1 MIMPSANDSG
11 DLYPLDSDLPT
22 DWDDNFVSYY
32 AAQHQSEKTIQ
43 RFAGIM
49 RSVLRVRQL
58 AGLPLQRL
66 RVADIGCNA
75 GTQSFMW
82 AEAGHHVTGLD
93 INDKLLAIA
102 RERAAERQLT
112 TQFHQGSATALPW
125 ESASMDVC
133 LLVELLEHVQDWE
146 SVLSEACRVLDRGGS
161 LYVSTTNWLC
171 PKQSEFELPMYSW
184 YPKPLK
190 RYYERLSVT
199 SRPEL
204 VNHTKYPAVHWF
216 SPYGLARYFRNR
228 KLRPY
233 DRFDL
238 MDESTKS
245 VPQRMALQLIR
256 HVPGVRFLAFLATPS
271 SALVAIRS

>member
-1 MIMPSANDSG
+1 MPSRVKPES
-11 DLYPLDSDLPT
+11 SHLPGAELPS
-22 DWDDNFVSYY
+22 DWDNDFVRYY
-32 AAQHQSEKTIQ
+32 AAQHQTEKTIQ
-43 RFAGIM
+43 RFSGIM
-49 RSVLRVRQL
+49 RTVLYARQI
-58 AGLPLQRL
+58 AGLRSKHL

-75 GTQSFMW
+75 GTQSFLW
-82 AEAGHHVTGLD
+82 AEAGHDVTGLD
-93 INDKLLAIA
+93 INEKLLAIA
-102 RERAAERQLT
+102 RERAVERGLATHFQA
-112 TQFHQGSATALPW
+112 GSATALPW
-125 ESASMDVC
+125 ESGSMDVC

-199 SRPEL
+199 TRPEL

-228 KLRPY
+228 NLRPY

-245 VPQRMALQLIR
+245 APQRMALQLIR